1 MDWLKPVFPAPLH
14 VAVLLGGDS
23 AERDISLGS
32 GAAVSR
38 AIADQGH
45 QVTQI
50 DPAETNP
57 ESVDWQDVDIAFLAL
72 HGTFG
77 EDGGIQEILER
88 RGIPFT
94 GSNSTTSRLAFGK
107 SAAKERFAAC
117 SVPTPRSTRIART
130 DQREQ
135 IAARAAAIGFPV
147 VVKPDAQGSSLGVTV
162 VHNDQ
167 TLPQAVKHCFTIAEN
182 GLIEKA
188 IDGSEWTLGVVD
200 NDPLPLIQIHT
211 SRRFFDYQAKYE
223 DNATSYLFDTPIDSS
238 TRSRIAAAG
247 LAACRALGTRGIARA
262 DIMLDA
268 SGQPWVLEVNTIPGM
283 TDHSLVPKAAA
294 RTGLALGELCDIVI
308 SRTLTRQAAQKL
320 RDAS

>member
-1 MDWLKPVFPAPLH
+1 
-14 VAVLLGGDS
+14 
-23 AERDISLGS
+23 
-32 GAAVSR
+32 
-38 AIADQGH
+38 
-45 QVTQI
+45 
-50 DPAETNP
+50 
-57 ESVDWQDVDIAFLAL
+57 
-72 HGTFG
+72 
-77 EDGGIQEILER
+77 
-88 RGIPFT
+88 
-94 GSNSTTSRLAFGK
+94 
-107 SAAKERFAAC
+107 
-117 SVPTPRSTRIART
+117 
-130 DQREQ
+130 
-135 IAARAAAIGFPV
+135 
-147 VVKPDAQGSSLGVTV
+147 
-162 VHNDQ
+162 
-167 TLPQAVKHCFTIAEN
+167 VKHCFTIAEN